1 MINNDYKIFL
11 RIFYYPLAL
20 LPFLLIT
27 GPFLS
32 DLVIT
37 LAGVTFFIISMKNK
51 DYKFF
56 NNFFYLLHF
65 FSYIN
70 KFFLFFL

>member
-1 MINNDYKIFL
+1 MIKKDYKIFS

-37 LAGVTFFIISMKNK
+37 LAGVTFFIISIKNK
-51 DYKFF
+51 NYKFF
-56 NNFFYLLHF
+56 N
-65 FSYIN
+65 
-70 KFFLFFL
+70 KFFFI

>member
-11 RIFYYPLAL
+11 RIFFYPLAL

-37 LAGVTFFIISMKNK
+37 LAGVTF
-51 DYKFF
+51 
-56 NNFFYLLHF
+56 L
-65 FSYIN
+65 FS
-70 KFFLFFL
+70 